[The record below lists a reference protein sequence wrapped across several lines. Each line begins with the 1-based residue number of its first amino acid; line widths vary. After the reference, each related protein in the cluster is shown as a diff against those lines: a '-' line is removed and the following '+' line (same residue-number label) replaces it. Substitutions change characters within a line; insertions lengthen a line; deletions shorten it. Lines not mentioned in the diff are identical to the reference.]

1 MRHNQIFCCLV
12 QSEIGGKVD
21 TGDCF
26 LDIVFLLDASGSVG
40 PGNWAIQV
48 DFAANLAKRYD
59 IGQDATRVGVA
70 LFSVES
76 VSPNSHNLKFY
87 FLILLL

>member
-1 MRHNQIFCCLV
+1 M
-12 QSEIGGKVD
+12 D

-87 FLILLL
+87 FLILPLSEFFIDGAGLEL